1 MMLSFFRFDVAREA
15 FERHLLNLNR
25 RPLTIEVG
33 DVVPSVAVVVLNF
46 DLAWLFVIVDFIWR
60 QIDFQLDVILTL
72 ANFRLRQ

>member
-25 RPLTIEVG
+25 RPLTIELG

-46 DLAWLFVIVDFIWR
+46 ELA
-60 QIDFQLDVILTL
+60 
-72 ANFRLRQ
+72 